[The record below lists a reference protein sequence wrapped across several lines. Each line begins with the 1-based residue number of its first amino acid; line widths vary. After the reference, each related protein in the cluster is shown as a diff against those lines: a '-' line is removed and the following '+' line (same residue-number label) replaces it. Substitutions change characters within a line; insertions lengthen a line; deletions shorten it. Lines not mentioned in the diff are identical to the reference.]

1 MNFITYDLGT
11 GGVKASLYDEKLNT
25 LAKSF
30 IEYPT
35 YYPKN
40 NFFEQKPSDWWN
52 GVIQS
57 TKVLLEKAGVPARE
71 IACLALSGHSCVA
84 VPVGAEKQLLTETV
98 PIWSDTRA
106 ASQVLEFFS
115 RVDEEKWYM
124 TTGNGFPAAC
134 YAIFKLMWL
143 KQEHPEV
150 YRQIYKVVGSK
161 DYINMMLTGEIR
173 TDHSYASSSGV
184 YDLMK
189 RRMCP
194 DLIEAS
200 ELSAEM
206 FPNIVPSHTI
216 IGHVTPEAAAATGLE
231 AGTAVACG
239 GVDNACMAMGA
250 VGAEEGAVYMSLGS
264 SSWIPVNST
273 KPILDVKTKPYVFA
287 HIDENMFTSA
297 YSIFAGGSSYRWA
310 RETFC
315 KDLDDK
321 TVYQEMDQLASVS
334 PIGSNGILF
343 NPSLAGGTSQDKSVN
358 IRGAFIGLH
367 LGTTREDIIR
377 ATLEGIALNLKI
389 SYNLL
394 IKHVSLSDHMLFCGG
409 GSKSRVWMQMF
420 ADIFGI
426 EIIKTN
432 IDQDAASLGAAA
444 ICARAMNLWSDYAPL
459 PALHAVELRCLPD
472 PENNKKY
479 EKIFPVFKHICDA
492 VADLGDFMVYA
503 SKKAGNYP
511 AS

>member
-1 MNFITYDLGT
+1 MKFITYDLGT

-35 YYPKN
+35 FYPENK
-40 NFFEQKPSDWWN
+40 FFEQKPSDWWN
-52 GVIQS
+52 GIIQS
-57 TKVLLEKAGVPARE
+57 TRVLLDKTGVLADE
-71 IACLALSGHSCVA
+71 IACLAISGHSCVA
-84 VPVGAEKQLLTETV
+84 VPVDTEQHLLTETV

-106 ASQVLEFFS
+106 ASQVREFFS
-115 RVDEEKWYM
+115 RVNEEEWYM
-124 TTGNGFPAAC
+124 TTGNGFPPAC

-143 KQEHPEV
+143 KQENPEI
-150 YRQIYKVVGSK
+150 YRRIDKVLGSK
-161 DYINMMLTGEIR
+161 DYINMMLTGEIK

-184 YDLMK
+184 YDLMQ

-194 DLIEAS
+194 DFVEAAG
-200 ELSAEM
+200 LSADI
-206 FPNIVPSHTI
+206 FPEIVPSHTI
-216 IGHVTPEAAAATGLE
+216 IGEVTPEAAAATGLK

-250 VGAEEGAVYMSLGS
+250 VGAEESAVYMSLGS
-264 SSWIPVNST
+264 SSWIPINSA
-273 KPILDVKTKPYVFA
+273 KPILDYRTKPYVFA

-315 KDLDDK
+315 KDLDVE
-321 TVYQEMDQLASVS
+321 TVYQEMDRLASMS
-334 PIGSNGILF
+334 PLGSNGILF

-367 LGTTREDIIR
+367 LGATREDMIR

-394 IKHVSLSDHMLFCGG
+394 TKHAAVSDHMLFCGG
-409 GSKSRVWMQMF
+409 GSKSKIWMQMF

-444 ICARAMNLWSDYAPL
+444 VCARAMGLWSDYSPL
-459 PALHAVELRCLPD
+459 SALHTVEVRCLPD
-472 PENNKKY
+472 SENNKKY
-479 EKIFPVFKHICDA
+479 EKIFTAFRHVCD
-492 VADLGDFMVYA
+492 VVSDLGDYLA
-503 SKKAGNYP
+503 TPGAKIN
-511 AS
+511 